1 MKIST
6 IRITAYPPLI
16 FFLVLFSFIGI
27 AEAGIFDDLP
37 GGFSGE
43 TPQTEETQVARPIS
57 INADTVEYST
67 DSKNVTATGNVEV
80 DYKGTKLSCQKL
92 TVNTDTKDGLA
103 EGKVKLEDAQGV
115 IEAEKMNYNF
125 QTKAGIMF
133 DVNFRA
139 NPYFGKVEKMHKIS
153 ESEFIGSKTQMST
166 CSFDHPHYRIKS
178 RKVDF
183 ITGDKMVA
191 SDNLFTVGQKMQV
204 PILALPKFSRSLKK
218 PYMHVQFMPGHRRD
232 WGYYLL
238 TAWRYNL
245 TENVTGDILFDYREL
260 FGVSEGFTLNY
271 KSANF
276 GRGDFKYYYTQER
289 DKSKDLSSDVNVPK
303 VFQRYMMRW
312 RHQWDITKD
321 TNLISEFYKIVD
333 SKRMIHGSTYN
344 FLKDYFYREYEKDAA
359 PLTYVQVRQLLL
371 GNSSLNVLIQPRV
384 NSWYTQLEKLPE
396 LSYSL
401 PNTQIVQT
409 PFYWEN
415 STAFVNYASRHG
427 NDGTNT
433 GKASDIDMSRF
444 DIINKMS
451 MPMKVAFVKLTPFVQ
466 NEATYYNADI
476 NSKSI
481 APRIIFSAGSEVSTK
496 FFRIFNIK
504 SNFLGMD
511 INGIRH
517 VITPTINYDFQN
529 TPTIPRSRL
538 RQIDA
543 VDAMNGV
550 LNEAVFE
557 LSNKLQTKR
566 KGQSVDLVDFR
577 IHSSY
582 YFRSSS
588 NKPGGSLSD
597 FLIYLDILPYSW
609 MSFRS
614 DATFSRDGNHFT
626 QINADLAFN
635 FGTERTIS
643 IGNRYTRESSKE
655 TILQAEWRIHPK
667 WKVKLYE
674 RMQFGRGPN
683 LGKGLREQEY
693 TITRN
698 MHCWDTELSWNSK
711 KAQGESVWIIFRLK
725 AFPELEFNIN
735 QSYNT
740 PEPGSQSPGSPTN

>member
-1 MKIST
+1 MKIFT
-6 IRITAYPPLI
+6 IRITAYPPLV
-16 FFLVLFSFIGI
+16 FFLLLFAFMGI

-43 TPQTEETQVARPIS
+43 APETEDTQAVRPIS
-57 INADTVEYST
+57 INADTVEFST

-92 TVNTDTKDGLA
+92 TVNTETKDGIA

-125 QTKAGIMF
+125 QTKAGIMY

-139 NPYFGKVEKMHKIS
+139 NPYFGKVEKMHKIN

-183 ITGDKMVA
+183 IRGDKMVA
-191 SDNLFTVGQKMQV
+191 SDNLFTVGQYTQV
-204 PILALPKFSRSLKK
+204 PILSLPKFSRSLKK
-218 PYMHVQFMPGHRRD
+218 PYMHVQFVPGHTRD

-245 TENVTGDILFDYREL
+245 TENITGDILLDYREL

-303 VFQRYMMRW
+303 VFQRYLMRW

-321 TNLISEFYKIVD
+321 TNFISEFYKIVD
-333 SKRMIHGSTYN
+333 SKRMIHGSTFN
-344 FLKDYFYREYEKDAA
+344 FLKDYFYREYEKDAQ
-359 PLTYVQVRQLLL
+359 PLSYAQVRQLLM
-371 GNSSLNVLIQPRV
+371 GNSSLNLIMQPRL
-384 NSWYTQLEKLPE
+384 NSWYTQVEKIPE
-396 LSYSL
+396 LTYTL

-415 STAFVNYASRHG
+415 TSVFGNYNYKYG
-427 NDGTNT
+427 NDGTNAA
-433 GKASDIDMSRF
+433 KVNNFDMSRF
-444 DIINKMS
+444 DMSNKMS
-451 MPMKVAFVKLTPFVQ
+451 MPMRAAFIQFTPFVQ
-466 NEATYYNADI
+466 NEVTSYNADI
-476 NSKSI
+476 NGNSI
-481 APRIIFSAGSEVSTK
+481 APRIIFSAGSEMSTK
-496 FFRIFNIK
+496 FYRTFRVKN
-504 SNFLGMD
+504 NFLGMD
-511 INGIRH
+511 INGLRH
-517 VITPTINYDFQN
+517 VITPTINYTFQN
-529 TPTIPRSRL
+529 TPTIPKSKL
-538 RQIDA
+538 KQIDA
-543 VDAMNGV
+543 VDSVNGV

-566 KGQSVDLVDFR
+566 NGQSVDLVDFR
-577 IHSSY
+577 INSAY
-582 YFRSSS
+582 NFRSSS
-588 NKPGGSLSD
+588 NRSGGSLSD
-597 FLIYLDILPYSW
+597 FLLYLDILPYSW

-614 DATFSRDGNHFT
+614 DATFSRVDNHFS
-626 QINADLAFN
+626 QINVDLGFN
-635 FGTERTIS
+635 FGTERTIT

-655 TILQAEWRIHPK
+655 TILQAEWRLHPK

-698 MHCWDTELSWNSK
+698 MHCWDAELTWNSK
-711 KAQGESVWIIFRLK
+711 KAQGESIYVIFRLK
-725 AFPELEFNIN
+725 AFPELEFNLD
-735 QSYNT
+735 QSYNM
-740 PEPGSQSPGSPTN
+740 PEPGSQSPESPTN